1 MPCVSFEEK
10 KKSQKIS
17 KVFRVEKIFF
27 ITYNERYILR
37 SPFYVETHFLSK
49 ILLDFLLIFLIR
61 FFCFNFIYR
70 FENMICK
77 KRFYVFLLVLGRWTW
92 RQLSR
97 GPPWDRLSSVA
108 KFTEDSKVMTHF
120 FIFDDGEALYDW
132 LVRILRLITIFQ
144 GAQEGREKLWGLIAG
159 RNRSAGDQRG
169 RFMRQS
175 KPGVGKSMPIPI
187 FLIQKI

>member
-1 MPCVSFEEK
+1 MSLKRALRIIWREK
-10 KKSQKIS
+10 NIEKFS

-27 ITYNERYILR
+27 GTYNERYILR
-37 SPFYVETHFLSK
+37 SPFDVETHFLSK
-49 ILLDFLLIFLIR
+49 ILLDFLLNFVIR

-77 KRFYVFLLVLGRWTW
+77 KRFCVFLLVLGRWTW

-120 FIFDDGEALYDW
+120 FIFDDSEALYDW
-132 LVRILRLITIFQ
+132 LLTILRLITIFQ
-144 GAQEGREKLWGLIAG
+144 GRQRAEESFGAWSLEET
-159 RNRSAGDQRG
+159 DQHAID
-169 RFMRQS
+169 
-175 KPGVGKSMPIPI
+175 VED
-187 FLIQKI
+187 L